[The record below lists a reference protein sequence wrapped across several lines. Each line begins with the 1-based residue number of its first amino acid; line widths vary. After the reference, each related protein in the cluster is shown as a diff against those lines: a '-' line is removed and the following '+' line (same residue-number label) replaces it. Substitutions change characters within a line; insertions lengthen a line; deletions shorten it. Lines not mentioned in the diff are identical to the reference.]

1 MKEAQ
6 IYVHLEGQ
14 KVHCR
19 LCSHGC
25 IIQEGKFGFCGVRQ
39 NIKGVLYT
47 HNYAK
52 LVAANADPVEKKPLY
67 HFLPGTLAFSIASA
81 GCNFRCGFCQNW
93 QISQFDS
100 RSLAFA
106 GTDPDKSPEDAGFIS
121 QKLGDG
127 FSAEQ
132 VVRLA
137 KQNNCKS
144 IAYTYTEPTIF
155 FEFALE
161 TAKLAKEAG
170 LYNIFV
176 SNGYM
181 SGEAVNLLKPY
192 LDAANIDLK
201 FFKDSSY
208 QKICFAHLKPV
219 LDSIVRLKD
228 AGIWVE
234 ITTLVIPGEN
244 DSLGELS
251 GIANFI
257 AGVNRDIPWHV
268 SRFHADYKFD
278 AYQDTPE
285 HTLKLACDL
294 GSDAGLHY
302 IYVGNVGSWGQ
313 DTLCPV
319 CKKVLIKRSGFRIN
333 KLHVAKNKC
342 IFCQADLAGV
352 FNPL

>member
-1 MKEAQ
+1 M
-6 IYVHLEGQ
+6 
-14 KVHCR
+14 HCQ

-25 IIQEGKFGFCGVRQ
+25 IIQAGKFGFCGVRQ

-67 HFLPGTLAFSIASA
+67 HFLPGTFAFSVASV

-93 QISQFDS
+93 QISQFNP
-100 RSLAFA
+100 RSLTPTGAA
-106 GTDPDKSPEDAGFIS
+106 PDKNSKEIDFINQQLGED
-121 QKLGDG
+121 

-132 VVRLA
+132 VVSLA

-181 SGEAVNLLKPY
+181 SGEAVILLQPY

-201 FFKDSSY
+201 FFRDSSY
-208 QKICFAHLKPV
+208 QKICSAHLQPV
-219 LDSIVRLKD
+219 LDSILRLKD

-257 AGVNRDIPWHV
+257 AEVNKDIPWHV
-268 SRFHADYKFD
+268 SRFHADYKFN

-285 HTLKLACDL
+285 QTLKLACDL
-294 GSDAGLHY
+294 GSAAGLR
-302 IYVGNVGSWGQ
+302 YVYAGNVGSWGQ
-313 DTLCPV
+313 DTLCPT
-319 CKKVLIKRSGFRIN
+319 CKKVLIKRAGFRIIN
-333 KLHVAKNKC
+333 LHVAKNRC

-352 FNPL
+352 FNPA

>member
-1 MKEAQ
+1 MKEASL
-6 IYVHLEGQ
+6 YTHLEAA
-14 KVHCR
+14 KVHCQ
-19 LCSHGC
+19 LCAHSC
-25 IIQEGKFGFCGVRQ
+25 VIQEGKFGFCGVRQ

-52 LVAANADPVEKKPLY
+52 LVAANVDPVEKKPLY
-67 HFLPGTLAFSIASA
+67 HFLPGTLAFSVASA

-93 QISQFDS
+93 EISQFNS
-100 RSLAFA
+100 INQQP
-106 GTDPDKSPEDAGFIS
+106 GED
-121 QKLGDG
+121 

-132 VVRLA
+132 VVNLA

-144 IAYTYTEPTIF
+144 IAYTYTEPTVY

-161 TAKLAKEAG
+161 TARLAKEAG

-181 SGEAVNLLKPY
+181 SGEAIALLKPY

-201 FFKDSSY
+201 FFRDSSY
-208 QKICFAHLKPV
+208 QKICSAHLKPV
-219 LDSIVRLKD
+219 LDSILRLRD

-244 DSLGELS
+244 DSPDELS

-278 AYQDTPE
+278 SYQDTPE
-285 HTLKLACDL
+285 YTLKLACDL
-294 GSDAGLHY
+294 GNAAGLRY
-302 IYVGNVGSWGQ
+302 IYAGNVSSWGQ
-313 DTLCPV
+313 DTLCPA
-319 CKKVLIKRSGFRIN
+319 CKKVLIKREGFKIS
-333 KLHVAKNKC
+333 KMHVAKNRC

-352 FNPL
+352 FDPV

>member
-6 IYVHLEGQ
+6 LYIQLEGQ
-14 KVHCR
+14 KVRCQ
-19 LCSHGC
+19 LCAHSC
-25 IIQEGKFGFCGVRQ
+25 IIQEEKFGFCGVRQ
-39 NIKGVLYT
+39 NIKGILYT

-52 LVAANADPVEKKPLY
+52 LVAANVDPVEKKPLY
-67 HFLPGTLAFSIASA
+67 HFLPGSLTFSIASL

-93 QISQFDS
+93 KISQPTS
-100 RSLAFA
+100 INHQSQ
-106 GTDPDKSPEDAGFIS
+106 ED
-121 QKLGDG
+121 
-127 FSAEQ
+127 FSADK
-132 VVRLA
+132 VIRLA

-144 IAYTYTEPTIF
+144 IAYTYTEPTIY

-161 TAKLAKEAG
+161 TARLAKEAG

-181 SGEAVNLLKPY
+181 SGEAINLFKPY

-208 QKICFAHLKPV
+208 QKICSAHLKPV
-219 LDSIVRLKD
+219 LDSILRLRD

-244 DSLGELS
+244 DSLVELS

-257 AGVNRDIPWHV
+257 VGVSRDIPWHV

-278 AYQDTPE
+278 SYQDTPE

-294 GSDAGLHY
+294 GNVAGLR
-302 IYVGNVGSWGQ
+302 YVYAGNVGSWGQ
-313 DTLCPV
+313 DTLCPA
-319 CKKVLIKRSGFRIN
+319 CKKVLIKREGFEIS
-333 KLHVAKNKC
+333 KMHVAKNRC
-342 IFCQADLAGV
+342 IFCQADLEGI
-352 FNPL
+352 FSP